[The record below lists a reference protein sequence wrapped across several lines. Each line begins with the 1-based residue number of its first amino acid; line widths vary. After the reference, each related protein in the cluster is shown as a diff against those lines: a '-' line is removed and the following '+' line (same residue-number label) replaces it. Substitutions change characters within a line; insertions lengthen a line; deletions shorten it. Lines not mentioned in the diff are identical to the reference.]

1 MCHAL
6 DKLASSDPAAL
17 RASKRYHAWDGR
29 NVMDSKPY
37 ISHIDDMDQ
46 RKLVSSVI
54 DAFQE
59 TIIEGKE
66 GEKFRMG
73 LIHGDFNDANI
84 IIGDGMKVSGVID
97 FGDTVSR

>member
-1 MCHAL
+1 
-6 DKLASSDPAAL
+6 
-17 RASKRYHAWDGR
+17 
-29 NVMDSKPY
+29 MDSKPY
-37 ISHIDDMDQ
+37 ISHIDDMDR

-84 IIGDGMKVSGVID
+84 VSEVYLRRYLDPLFHRTKKPPRCQIPSQTD
-97 FGDTVSR
+97 NWRWNESFGCH